1 MEIYFDFF
9 LVKSAQQEKE
19 KIDFDSTE
27 DNENEHDSK
36 ILINNRSLIGSVVI
50 SRVSQCP
57 MELCKKFNVKIDQD
71 NWIVCK
77 DCMQQYCF
85 ICGRSFNGIRH
96 FKKKCERYTPV

>member
-1 MEIYFDFF
+1 MDILSCF

-19 KIDFDSTE
+19 KIDSDSTE
-27 DNENEHDSK
+27 DDENEHDSK
-36 ILINNRSLIGSVVI
+36 ILINNRSVIGSVVI

-85 ICGRSFNGIRH
+85 ICGRSFNGTRH